1 MNKTLDKLNMYT
13 PSKEETIKYAHLDI
27 SFPTSNYKWDEYHN
41 KIENISGKVW
51 KPFDWFHNNAITMV
65 DHMNLNSGVIRR
77 STEERIDFFNGRHNL
92 KYPKSS
98 WNQYEDTYSSL
109 QRWRELGDIWLVKSA
124 ESPKGY
130 AVILITGIKEVA
142 GVRYVEFMLVSKD
155 LRHADDDD
163 IIIESFSQ
171 SNIAYDLVLHP
182 LLTGKLFEND
192 TRLLHK
198 IGSLEEGL
206 IQKIRLDNFSDFLK
220 GSTANKYLKNHLIT
234 KAFYDFETSILSQEV
249 NDWIEQQNLITHVKL
264 DIEFVQGLDQLKKYH
279 DFLNKKEHS
288 DLNFKE
294 ISTPYAIHLWKLN
307 SSFKNGLKLYTDK
320 DLGESDSLILLDKNT
335 KKEKEIKLRYF

>member
-1 MNKTLDKLNMYT
+1 MNKTLEKLNMYT

-163 IIIESFSQ
+163 IIIESFSH

-198 IGSLEEGL
+198 S
-206 IQKIRLDNFSDFLK
+206 
-220 GSTANKYLKNHLIT
+220 
-234 KAFYDFETSILSQEV
+234 
-249 NDWIEQQNLITHVKL
+249 
-264 DIEFVQGLDQLKKYH
+264 
-279 DFLNKKEHS
+279 
-288 DLNFKE
+288 
-294 ISTPYAIHLWKLN
+294 
-307 SSFKNGLKLYTDK
+307 
-320 DLGESDSLILLDKNT
+320 
-335 KKEKEIKLRYF
+335 